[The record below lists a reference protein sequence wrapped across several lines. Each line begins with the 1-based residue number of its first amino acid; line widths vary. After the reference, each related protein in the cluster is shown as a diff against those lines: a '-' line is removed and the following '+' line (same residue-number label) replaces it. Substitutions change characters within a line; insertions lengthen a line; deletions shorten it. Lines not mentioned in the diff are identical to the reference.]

1 VEIGRRREIGNMS
14 RYTDSDRVDEEPT
27 QRMLERQM
35 ERSLDDAEL
44 LAPRD
49 QAVASFVSSSGT

>member
-1 VEIGRRREIGNMS
+1 MS

-49 QAVASFVSSSGT
+49 QAVASFVSFSGT